1 MITSVQDDLRFPV
14 FLKKKILLEMGSW
27 GPGAVPLKV
36 WVWSQQRTY
45 NFSAP
50 SVVHAGKRDVPAPE
64 WQGQRDQKFTI
75 LLGNVASLRA
85 AWEYTIHCF
94 IKNKTRGFEIVQQVR
109 VLLTKPEDLSSIP
122 RHHKWKVRTGS
133 H

>member
-1 MITSVQDDLRFPV
+1 
-14 FLKKKILLEMGSW
+14 MGSW
-27 GPGAVPLKV
+27 GPGAVPFKV

-50 SVVHAGKRDVPAPE
+50 SMWCMLTNGVFLH
-64 WQGQRDQKFTI
+64 QKFTI
-75 LLGNVASLRA
+75 LLGNAANLRA
-85 AWEYTIHCF
+85 AWEYMIHCF
-94 IKNKTRGFEIVQQVR
+94 IKNKTRGIEIVQEVR

-122 RHHKWKVRTGS
+122 RHHKWKLGTGS